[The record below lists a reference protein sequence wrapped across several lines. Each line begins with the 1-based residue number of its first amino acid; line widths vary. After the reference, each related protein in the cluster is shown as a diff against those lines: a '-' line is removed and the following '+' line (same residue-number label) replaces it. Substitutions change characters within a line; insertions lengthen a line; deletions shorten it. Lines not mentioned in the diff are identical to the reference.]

1 MGKGSRNSRSDSGG
15 GGNADTCASSPVD
28 HNFST
33 PAARRQVAEQTG
45 PEDPHLPTM
54 IVFDLDFCLWNPE
67 MHELS
72 GMPSVE
78 VEGPLDPDGDVA
90 TTPLG
95 CVGLSVPKR
104 RRNGRGRTI
113 PSWELDD
120 GYGGDE
126 TVRLF
131 DGARRALR
139 ELALNPCYRGI
150 VLACASSSLEPSYS
164 HACLDK
170 LEVLPD
176 LTLREMFTYNQIGR
190 TGKLSPRKTTHFR
203 ELHRESGVPYH
214 NMLFFDD
221 CGYGDHVSDLE
232 EALGV
237 QGVRTPNG
245 LTFDEFMRGLEE
257 YRRESEQREGEK

>member
-1 MGKGSRNSRSDSGG
+1 MGKGIRNSRSDSGG

-33 PAARRQVAEQTG
+33 AKRQVAEQTG

-78 VEGPLDPDGDVA
+78 VEGPLDPDDNFA

-139 ELALNPCYRGI
+139 ELALKPRYRGI

-203 ELHRESGVPYH
+203 ELHRESGVPYTIICCSLMTVDMAIMSVILRKH
-214 NMLFFDD
+214 W
-221 CGYGDHVSDLE
+221 
-232 EALGV
+232 
-237 QGVRTPNG
+237 
-245 LTFDEFMRGLEE
+245 E
-257 YRRESEQREGEK
+257 YRVFVLQMVLLSMSSREDSRNTGESRSNEKGDK